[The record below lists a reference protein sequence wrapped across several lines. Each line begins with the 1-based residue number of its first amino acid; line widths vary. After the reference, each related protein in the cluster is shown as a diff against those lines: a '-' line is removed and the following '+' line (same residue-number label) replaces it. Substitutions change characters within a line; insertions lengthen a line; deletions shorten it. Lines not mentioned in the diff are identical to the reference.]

1 MPDNATAT
9 SLWTYLRCLA
19 REWLTIAIG
28 ALLATDIILLRAQ
41 GHPIPRWSYLV
52 LLALAYLV
60 ASFRV
65 WLVERRRAIKA
76 ETVRP
81 PP

>member
-9 SLWTYLRCLA
+9 SLWTYLRGLA
-19 REWLTIAIG
+19 HEWLTIAVG
-28 ALLATDIILLRAQ
+28 ALLALDIILLRAQ
-41 GHPIPRWSYLV
+41 GYPIPRWSYLV

-76 ETVRP
+76 ETMRP
-81 PP
+81 TA